1 MAVVSSKLDSVIPCL
16 LSILGLIFQIASNI
30 WFTNKFRQNQLNDKL
45 FTDWIRIY
53 PKTNLFILFVC
64 ATINFKLVRIV
75 FSGFYG
81 IESTLAEFSH
91 P

>member
-16 LSILGLIFQIASNI
+16 LSILGLIFQIVSNL
-30 WFTNKFRQNQLNDKL
+30 WFTNKFRQSQLSDKL

-53 PKTNLFILFVC
+53 PKTNLFILFVS